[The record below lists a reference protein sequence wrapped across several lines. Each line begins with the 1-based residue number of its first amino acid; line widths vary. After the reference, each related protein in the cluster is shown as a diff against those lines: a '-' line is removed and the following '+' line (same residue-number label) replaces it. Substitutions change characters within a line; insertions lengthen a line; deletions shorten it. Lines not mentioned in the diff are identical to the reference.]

1 MLKEVD
7 LKQLEKFKN
16 GFETLS
22 PNMLYSLS
30 GDFEMFM
37 FTADD
42 FYDDMS
48 EDASKMF
55 KNFCRAM
62 NDYEWQKKN
71 ADKWFETVP
80 KTQKDS
86 EFRDGMLKYHANG
99 MARYLKEMKETAIK
113 TIEMIIEE
121 NKE

>member
-7 LKQLEKFKN
+7 LKQLEKFRD

-22 PNMLYSLS
+22 PNMLHSLA

-42 FYDDMS
+42 FYDDMT
-48 EDASKMF
+48 EETAKKF
-55 KNFCRAM
+55 KDFCRAM

-71 ADKWFETVP
+71 SDKWIETVP
-80 KTQKDS
+80 KTPKDS
-86 EFRDGMLKYHANG
+86 EFRDGMLKFHATE
-99 MARYLKEMKETAIK
+99 MARHLKEIKDTAIK

-121 NKE
+121 FKE